1 MKKSL
6 LTLISALFLSVQAM
20 AVEFKAFNQ
29 AEFEQLMQ
37 QGKPILVD
45 AYANWCPTCK
55 RQLNVLEP
63 MLQESE
69 FADLTAFKLDYDAEK
84 QALKAFG
91 INRQSTLILFHQG
104 KEVRRSIAETNADRL
119 REFIRLK

>member
-6 LTLISALFLSVQAM
+6 LMLISALFLSAQVI

-29 AEFEQLMQ
+29 AEFNHLMQ

-55 RQLNVLEP
+55 RQLKVLEP
-63 MLQESE
+63 MIQEPE
-69 FADLTAFKLDYDAEK
+69 FSDLTAFKLDYDTEK
-84 QALKAFG
+84 QALKEFG
-91 INRQSTLILFHQG
+91 ISRQSTLILFNQG
-104 KEVRRSIAETNADRL
+104 KEVRRSIAETQADRL
-119 REFIRLK
+119 RQFITLP

>member
-6 LTLISALFLSVQAM
+6 LMLISTFFLSVQAM

-29 AEFEQLMQ
+29 AEFESLMQ

-55 RQLNVLEP
+55 RQLKVLEP
-63 MLQESE
+63 MLKEE
-69 FADLTAFKLDYDAEK
+69 AFADLTAFKLDYDTEK
-84 QALKAFG
+84 QALKEFG
-91 INRQSTLILFHQG
+91 ISRQSTLILFNQG
-104 KEVRRSIAETNADRL
+104 KEVRRSIAETQADRL
-119 REFIRLK
+119 RQFITLP